1 MQGLRVP
8 SCKPC
13 LRASF
18 RFLCWVLLVLC
29 SVPALCHADSPP
41 RVLEVF
47 LVGKLGEDR
56 TFGERVTSWF
66 EAKRFRVDVRRAPV
80 LEPARVLAP
89 SPGCA
94 LTVWVSLEG
103 SAAQLYFAAPAL
115 APRDEPRF
123 LLRKLPLANGLDEIG
138 AEHLAEILHLSALAL
153 LEGEESSEKA
163 ELERALTHE
172 NGAQGAPVTTL
183 DGRSDPDFSR
193 PKKPGP
199 ENPPARASVEFG
211 LGYGVSFHSE
221 EGAWHGPRASAELL
235 FGNAF
240 GLSLSAEI
248 GLPATHD
255 LGELEMR
262 LQALQLALS
271 AGFRRPLTSGVAVE
285 ALAGPGLDIVDY
297 RPQRSAVAGVE
308 LGPGATE
315 ARPNL
320 VAGFGLL
327 LGRSAL
333 RMAVLAELALS
344 LSKTHYD
351 LRDGERDRV
360 IARPSPFAPRLGAEL
375 RF

>member
-13 LRASF
+13 LSF
-18 RFLCWVLLVLC
+18 RFLCWVLLALC
-29 SVPALCHADSPP
+29 SAPALCHADSLP
-41 RVLEVF
+41 RTLEVF
-47 LVGKLGEDR
+47 LVGKLGQDR

-66 EAKRFRVDVRRAPV
+66 DAKRFRVEVRRVPGI
-80 LEPARVLAP
+80 EPARVLAP
-89 SPGCA
+89 SPERA

-103 SAAQLYFAAPAL
+103 TAAELYFAAPAL
-115 APRDEPRF
+115 ASAGDREPRF

-153 LEGEESSEKA
+153 LEGELSSERQD
-163 ELERALTHE
+163 LERSLSGKNKAR
-172 NGAQGAPVTTL
+172 AAPVTTL

-193 PKKPGP
+193 PKEPGP
-199 ENPPARASVEFG
+199 ERSPSHASFEFG

-221 EGAWHGPRASAELL
+221 EGVWHGPRASAEW
-235 FGNAF
+235 FVGTAF
-240 GLSLSAEI
+240 GLALSAEL

-255 LGELEMR
+255 LGELELR
-262 LQALQLALS
+262 LQALQLILS
-271 AGFRRPLTSGVAVE
+271 AGFRRPLASGVAVE

-297 RPQRSAVAGVE
+297 RPERSPLAGVE
-308 LGPGATE
+308 LGAGATE

-320 VAGFGLL
+320 VAGFGLM

-333 RMAVLAELALS
+333 SLALLAELALS

-351 LRDGERDRV
+351 LREGERERV